1 MQIKYTQ
8 YVTIEVT
15 RRCNMQCRHCLR
27 GDAQNVD
34 ISNEIIDRFFDGFA
48 DGAVIE
54 TIVFSGG
61 EITMNLDAI
70 KYTLEV
76 VKRKNI
82 SVDAFYMVTNG
93 KDVEK
98 IPGLVTLSLEWWL
111 YCKEYGND
119 PDEDFSGI
127 ALSHDSFHEDIG
139 NRARNLLS
147 GLSYFKADD
156 KDKDFTSSFLV
167 NEGRAK
173 DLPATAW
180 KKREPLDE
188 HLDIVVYPDGL
199 ELDDSEVYLN
209 AVGDIV
215 IGSDWS
221 YDSQAK
227 RAAVNVGT
235 AEWPDY
241 LLEHEY
247 CRVDDT
253 PVQEEA
259 D

>member
-8 YVTIEVT
+8 YAVIEVT

-54 TIVFSGG
+54 NVVFSGG

-98 IPGLVTLSLEWWL
+98 IQGLVTLSLEWWL

-119 PDEDFSGI
+119 LDDLSGI
-127 ALSHDSFHEDIG
+127 ALSHDNFHEDVG

-147 GLSYFKADD
+147 GLSYFKAND
-156 KDKDFTSSFLV
+156 KDKDFTRIFLI

-180 KKREPLDE
+180 KKLEPLDQC
-188 HLDIVVYPDGL
+188 LNVTVCPDGL
-199 ELDDSEVYLN
+199 ELDDAEMYLN

-215 IGSDWS
+215 IGCDWS
-221 YDSQAK
+221 YESQEK
-227 RAAVNVGT
+227 RAAVNVKT
-235 AEWPDY
+235 TEWPDH
-241 LLEHEY
+241 LLGHKY

-253 PVQEEA
+253 LVQEEA
-259 D
+259 G

>member
-8 YVTIEVT
+8 YAVIEVT

-54 TIVFSGG
+54 TITFSGG

-93 KDVEK
+93 KDIEK
-98 IPGLVTLSLEWWL
+98 IPKLIILSLEWRS
-111 YCKEYGND
+111 YCKEYGNL
-119 PDEDFSGI
+119 DEDFFGI
-127 ALSHDSFHEDIG
+127 ALSHDNFHEDIG

-147 GLSYFKADD
+147 GLSYFRADD
-156 KDKDFTSSFLV
+156 KDKDFTRFPLV

-180 KKREPLDE
+180 KKWEPRDQQLNV
-188 HLDIVVYPDGL
+188 IVYPDGL
-199 ELDDSEVYLN
+199 ELDDAEVYLN

-215 IGSDWS
+215 IGCDWS

-227 RAAVNVGT
+227 RAAVNVET
-235 AEWPDY
+235 AKWPER
-241 LLEHEY
+241 LLEHKY

-253 PVQEEA
+253 LAQEEA
-259 D
+259 G